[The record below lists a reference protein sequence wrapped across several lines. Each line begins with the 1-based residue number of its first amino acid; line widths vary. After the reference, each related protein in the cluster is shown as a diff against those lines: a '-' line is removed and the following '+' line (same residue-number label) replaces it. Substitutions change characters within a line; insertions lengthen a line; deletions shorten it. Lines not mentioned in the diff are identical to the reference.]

1 MAVIQISK
9 IQVRRGLQENLPQL
23 ASGEMG
29 WSVDERR
36 LYIGNGTLSEGA
48 PLIGNTE
55 ILTANSDILSA
66 LEAYQFKGSE
76 SGFTS
81 LTGLT
86 NTSFTERTFGHK
98 LDEQI
103 SVRDFGA
110 KGDGTTD
117 DSMALQRAIDQIYSP
132 GTSTYNSIGVRRRI
146 HFPAGVYNL
155 AGNCLVLPSHASIF
169 GDGSQSTFIKHTI
182 GSNVVI
188 KFRDSLGQVD
198 GGLGLNGAVL
208 PNEINISNL
217 SLENETDDHIVIVDS
232 AYKVSFDYVN
242 FEGNT
247 SISSILS
254 IGNSKAATRLQST
267 VGATTNVYFN
277 QCNFANI
284 TYASRING
292 DINSVTYNNC
302 YFDRIYQG
310 INLTATSVSPQSVR
324 VINSVFD
331 RVAKQAIYSGD
342 NSSTFSA
349 FNYYRLVGMSD
360 GLNLVSGT
368 ANTSV
373 LSWNTSNN
381 YSVGDLFDRDAG
393 NIAVRPLIELLGTAT
408 TSQTSASTSGSLQ
421 ASPGYAK
428 TLTGNTSIA
437 ANTGISFAS
446 NTISILDYTI
456 TKGNNYR
463 VGSMR
468 ITQTSG
474 SVTFEDD
481 YSENANVG
489 VILDFLTYG
498 TDAVLTYITPNAAPA
513 SDATIKYN
521 IRSFI

>member
-36 LYIGNGTLSEGA
+36 LWIGNGTLSEGA

-66 LEAYQFKGSE
+66 LEAYQFKGDE

-81 LTGLT
+81 LTGPT

-110 KGDGTTD
+110 VGDGSTD
-117 DSMALQRAIDQIYSP
+117 DSIALQRAIDQIYTPS
-132 GTSTYNSIGVRRRI
+132 GATYNSIGVRRRI

-169 GDGSQSTFIKHTI
+169 GDGAQSTFIKHTT

-198 GGLGLNGAVL
+198 SSLGLSSAVL
-208 PNEINISNL
+208 PNEIDISDIT
-217 SLENETDDHIVIVDS
+217 LENNSDDHIAIVDS
-232 AYKVSFDYVN
+232 ASTVSFSRVG
-242 FEGNT
+242 FEGN
-247 SISSILS
+247 SSILS
-254 IGNSKAATRLQST
+254 TGTFKAAVRLQSS
-267 VGATTNVYFN
+267 VGSTKNVYFN
-277 QCNFANI
+277 ESSFANI
-284 TYASRING
+284 TYAGSING
-292 DINSVTYNNC
+292 DIHNVTYNNC
-302 YFDRIYQG
+302 YFDRLYQG
-310 INLTATSVSPQSVR
+310 LNLSATTTSPRSVR
-324 VINSVFD
+324 ITNSMFD
-331 RVAKQAIYSGD
+331 QIAKQAIFSA
-342 NSSTFSA
+342 NASSTFSA
-349 FNYYRLVGMSD
+349 FNYYRTVGMSD
-360 GLNLVSGT
+360 GVEMVANV

-381 YSVGDLFDRDAG
+381 YSVGDLFDRDAS
-393 NIAVRPLIELLGTAT
+393 NVAVKPLIELLSTST
-408 TSQTSASTSGSLQ
+408 TNQISASTSGSLQ
-421 ASPGYAK
+421 ASPGYAIS
-428 TLTGNTSIA
+428 LSGNTWIA
-437 ANTGISFAS
+437 ANTGITFSS

-456 TKGNNYR
+456 TKGGSYR

-474 SVTFEDD
+474 SVIFEDD

-489 VILDFLTYG
+489 VILNFSTYG
-498 TDAVLTYITPNAAPA
+498 TNAVLTYITPNAAPA

-521 IRSFI
+521 IRTFI